1 MLALGAESRVQ
12 EKLKALSDLV
22 ATAMR
27 NPRLNRSEV
36 MSAVES
42 KFMMSRCSE
51 LNVLQKLP

>member
-51 LNVLQKLP
+51 LNVL